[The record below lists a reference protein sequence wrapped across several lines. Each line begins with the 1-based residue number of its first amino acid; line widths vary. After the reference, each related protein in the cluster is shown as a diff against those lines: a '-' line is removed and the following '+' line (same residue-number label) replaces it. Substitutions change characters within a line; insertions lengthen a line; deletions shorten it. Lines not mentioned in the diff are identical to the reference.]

1 MSFIFNAKPFGDM
14 PCIIALDTSRG
25 QEALKYRGDE
35 LTFQKDLFRKTVVI
49 KTTSLK
55 PAEYSVLSEDKSIR
69 ADETFPHSAD
79 SLSRIEKVLRHHRK
93 AVSLIQWLVVLLYF
107 SLLLLPALSG
117 NFIDERVYDSISDF
131 SRLIFWGDRVAPDRF
146 EHDGLRTN
154 LVRPF
159 LSRWDTD

>member
-1 MSFIFNAKPFGDM
+1 MNDI
-14 PCIIALDTSRG
+14 
-25 QEALKYRGDE
+25 E
-35 LTFQKDLFRKTVVI
+35 KDLFRKTVVI

-131 SRLIFWGDRVAPDRF
+131 RD
-146 EHDGLRTN
+146 
-154 LVRPF
+154 
-159 LSRWDTD
+159 